1 MNHVVYYNNWNGSK
15 WKHSPWIF
23 QRIMGHA
30 NERGNKPINKKHERT
45 DREKVIDPPAHQ
57 ETTTK
62 KGMFVWGSSW
72 RRSAEAYGAAPSG
85 RAFSTGPCSGTG
97 TCQSNAPSNRAR
109 PSVQTSLRLPK
120 TSDFRKR
127 QSDRTRPERQTKVRV
142 MIYRCMSR
150 LKA

>member
-62 KGMFVWGSSW
+62 KRDVCVGVFLETKRWGIWSRSVRSGFQHRSMFWDW
-72 RRSAEAYGAAPSG
+72 DLPEQRPIK
-85 RAFSTGPCSGTG
+85 
-97 TCQSNAPSNRAR
+97 TCTTVR
-109 PSVQTSLRLPK
+109 PNLPPPAKNLRLQEKAVWQNKAGTAHQSESDDLPMYV
-120 TSDFRKR
+120 TS
-127 QSDRTRPERQTKVRV
+127 
-142 MIYRCMSR
+142 
-150 LKA
+150 